1 MAFVT
6 LKLKSKREREM
17 IMIIVKENL
26 SKRVAEALSLIK
38 ASDYEKAQTFLEK
51 LKKDSEANIIHV
63 NELLD
68 FSEKTVKEASMMI
81 KFVEEK
87 IELGIDDL
95 SIEQQLKQLDP
106 RIDVTIDPDEPRVS
120 LFATLKESFKG
131 SFGKKRHKKTDD
143 DEYYDVGGENE

>member
-1 MAFVT
+1 
-6 LKLKSKREREM
+6 M

-38 ASDYEKAQTFLEK
+38 ASDYEKAQAVLEK
-51 LKKDSEANIIHV
+51 LKKDSGANIIHV

-68 FSEKTVKEASMMI
+68 FSEKTVKDVEMMMR
-81 KFVEEK
+81 FVEEK

-95 SIEQQLKQLDP
+95 SIEQQLKQLDH
-106 RIDVTIDPDEPRVS
+106 RIDVTINPDEPRVS

-143 DEYYDVGGENE
+143 DEYDIGGENE